1 MKFGVLA
8 LDYDGTIATDGRLD
22 SDVRAAIG
30 EARMRGIA
38 VVIVTGRILSEL
50 KQVAGDL
57 QFVDAVVA
65 ENGAVLDF
73 PNGHFRLLGKPP
85 LAAFLEELRRRNLEF
100 KVGQCVVEL
109 DAASAPQVLTV
120 IRDLELPLA
129 LLFNRGRLMVLP
141 HGVSKGI
148 GLREALATLRLSV
161 HNAIGVGD
169 AENDHDL
176 LATCEIGMAVS
187 WGSKALQGVAD
198 AVLQGDGPPAVA
210 AYIRE
215 SMSVLRL
222 PPERI
227 GRHRLSLGIAENKH
241 VLALALRGRNALIAG
256 DPQSGKSWLT
266 GLACEQLILQG
277 YSVCVI
283 DPEGDYRTLESLPGV
298 VVFGGDDPPP
308 ELPDLARMLRH
319 PDMSAV
325 IDLSHLPYREKM
337 NYLKSLLPM
346 LAAIR
351 RSTGLP
357 HRIVIDE
364 AHYFL
369 HEANVREL
377 LDLTLGAYTLVTYR
391 LSDLHPNLRKAIEA
405 VIVKR
410 TTEPREV
417 ETLLGMVG
425 TKGNASEWKP
435 ILASL
440 EIGHAVLLPGIE
452 EAEGNFVKFEL
463 FKRLTRH
470 VRHKAKYLDVRLI
483 MEQGF
488 VFTENG
494 KVVGTPA
501 QTLKEFVSEL
511 ANCPPAA
518 INEHAHRGDFSR
530 WIADVFRDHFLASD
544 IRKIEQRFRL
554 GHVRDLSAL
563 LDKLIKERYE
573 VSPESTVCSVNLLTH
588 QSLEGDLAQ
597 SAPLLTRSL
606 QVCEQGNSGQ
616 RLQGTFEH
624 RNTGSP

>member
-8 LDYDGTIATDGRLD
+8 LDYDGTIARDGSMD
-22 SDVRAAIG
+22 SDVRAAIA
-30 EARMRGIA
+30 EVRARGIA
-38 VVIVTGRILSEL
+38 VVIATGRILSEL

-73 PNGHFRLLGKPP
+73 PNGHSRLLGNSPS
-85 LAAFLEELRRRNLEF
+85 AAFLERLRLRNLDF

-109 DAASAPQVLTV
+109 DAASALEVLTV
-120 IRDLELPLA
+120 IRELELPLA

-141 HGVSKGI
+141 QGVTKGI

-161 HNAIGVGD
+161 HNAIAIGD

-176 LATCEIGMAVS
+176 LAACEIGVAVS
-187 WGSKALQGVAD
+187 WGSQALQDIAD
-198 AVLQGDGPPAVA
+198 EVLYGDGPSAVA
-210 AYIRE
+210 AYIRG
-215 SMSVLRL
+215 SMMKVRL
-222 PPERI
+222 SPERI
-227 GRHRLSLGIAENKH
+227 GKHRLSLGIAEDGS
-241 VLALALRGRNALIAG
+241 VLALAIRGRNALVAG
-256 DPQSGKSWLT
+256 DPRSGKSWVT

-308 ELPDLARMLRH
+308 ELPDLARVLRH

-325 IDLSHLPYREKM
+325 IDLSHVPYQEKVD
-337 NYLKSLLPM
+337 YLKSLLPM

-351 RSTGLP
+351 RATGLP

-369 HEANVREL
+369 HEPNVREL

-391 LSDLHPNLRKAIEA
+391 MSDLHPDLRKAIEG

-410 TTEPREV
+410 TTEPREIQ
-417 ETLLGMVG
+417 TLLEMVG
-425 TKGNASEWKP
+425 RKEIASEWKG
-435 ILASL
+435 IIASL
-440 EIGHAVLLPGIE
+440 EMGQAILLPGIE
-452 EAEGNFVKFEL
+452 EAEGKLLKFEL
-463 FKRLTRH
+463 FPRLTSH
-470 VRHKAKYLDVRLI
+470 VRHKAKYLDVRLL

-494 KVVGTPA
+494 KYAGGPA
-501 QTLKEFVSEL
+501 RTLKEFVSEL
-511 ANCPPAA
+511 ASCPPAVLDG
-518 INEHAHRGDFSR
+518 HAYRGDFSR

-544 IRKIEQRFRL
+544 IRKVEQRYRL
-554 GHVRDLSAL
+554 GHIHDISDSLV
-563 LDKLIKERYE
+563 KLIQERYE
-573 VSPESTVCSVNLLTH
+573 VSPETITSPPNPPTQPASDA
-588 QSLEGDLAQ
+588 DLARA
-597 SAPLLTRSL
+597 APLAGR
-606 QVCEQGNSGQ
+606 
-616 RLQGTFEH
+616 
-624 RNTGSP
+624 